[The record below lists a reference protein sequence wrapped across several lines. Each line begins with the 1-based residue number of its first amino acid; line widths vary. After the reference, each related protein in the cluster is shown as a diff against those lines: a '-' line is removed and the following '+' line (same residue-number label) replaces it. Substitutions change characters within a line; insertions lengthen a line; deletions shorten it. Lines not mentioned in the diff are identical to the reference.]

1 MTTQPVQPSKASA
14 APDGHPT
21 INLALQ
27 GGGSHGAFTWGVLD
41 ALLEDGRL
49 HIEGISGTSAG
60 AMNAVVLAHGFA
72 IARDQRRGDPHEC
85 ARESLSRFW
94 EGVIGMGAL
103 SELQRAP
110 FDLVFGRGTGS
121 RAMPGALLANAM
133 ANFWS
138 QALSPYQR
146 NPLDINPLRQF
157 LQGLVDFER
166 LQAPGVPKV
175 FVVATRVSSGKAEVF
190 SGRRLTADAV
200 MASACL
206 PTVFQAVTIEGD
218 HFWDG
223 GFSGNPALH
232 PLIYQ
237 CRSRD
242 IVLVQ
247 INPIQREQL
256 PQTSAEIMD
265 RINEVTFNAGLIAEM
280 RAIDFVKRLLAQGK
294 LDPSA
299 YKDVLMHRIDGGQA
313 LKAYAASTKSSASG
327 ELIHKLRDLG
337 RTCAKEWLAE
347 HHSALGQRDSVN
359 IKRDYLDD
367 LRVPVAP
374 D

>member
-1 MTTQPVQPSKASA
+1 
-14 APDGHPT
+14 
-21 INLALQ
+21 
-27 GGGSHGAFTWGVLD
+27 
-41 ALLEDGRL
+41 
-49 HIEGISGTSAG
+49 
-60 AMNAVVLAHGFA
+60 
-72 IARDQRRGDPHEC
+72 
-85 ARESLSRFW
+85 
-94 EGVIGMGAL
+94 
-103 SELQRAP
+103 
-110 FDLVFGRGTGS
+110 LVFGRGTGTRHS
-121 RAMPGALLANAM
+121 PGALLANAM
-133 ANFWS
+133 ASFWS

-175 FVVATRVSSGKAEVF
+175 FVVATRVSTGKAEVF

-206 PTVFQAVTIEGD
+206 PTVFQAVAIEGD

-247 INPIQREQL
+247 INPIQRERL

-294 LDPSA
+294 LDPNA

-327 ELIHKLRDLG
+327 HLIHTLRDLG

-367 LRVPVAP
+367 LRVPVASSESA
-374 D
+374 